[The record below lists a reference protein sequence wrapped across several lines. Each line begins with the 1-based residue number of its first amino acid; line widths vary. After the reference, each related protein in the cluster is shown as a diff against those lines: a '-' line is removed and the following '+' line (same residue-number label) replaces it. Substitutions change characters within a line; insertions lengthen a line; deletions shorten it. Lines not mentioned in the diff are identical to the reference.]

1 MNGASMI
8 HQQRVAKRLLLLVC
22 LLVLNCAAQP
32 LARLALLDH
41 ALSCQALPS
50 FVTTDD
56 QADKGTPA
64 SPQPNSCQLNGKW
77 LSATTLLC
85 LEQLFF
91 AVALL
96 IALLAPLWRYTPPLP
111 PPRAVSLPN
120 DDFTSPSVSGGNELS
135 RAFSACCHSFCE
147 TTFMSTL
154 FKASLLLGCLL
165 WQSSGL
171 IRAGSPAPRTITP
184 RSGCK
189 PTAAPLTIPASCSRW
204 PSNPAGKPTG
214 AARVKGH
221 SAPDPVGS
229 TGRRLPVALAHA
241 APLRGGRA
249 QHPGLSATGALPL
262 SLNYPAGQPPRAP
275 CASPPAATSAS

>member
-41 ALSCQALPS
+41 ALSCQAQPS
-50 FVTTDD
+50 FVTADD

-111 PPRAVSLPN
+111 PPRAVSP
-120 DDFTSPSVSGGNELS
+120 PE
-135 RAFSACCHSFCE
+135 
-147 TTFMSTL
+147 
-154 FKASLLLGCLL
+154 
-165 WQSSGL
+165 
-171 IRAGSPAPRTITP
+171 
-184 RSGCK
+184 
-189 PTAAPLTIPASCSRW
+189 
-204 PSNPAGKPTG
+204 
-214 AARVKGH
+214 
-221 SAPDPVGS
+221 
-229 TGRRLPVALAHA
+229 RRLHLTLCVW
-241 APLRGGRA
+241 RE
-249 QHPGLSATGALPL
+249 
-262 SLNYPAGQPPRAP
+262 
-275 CASPPAATSAS
+275 